1 MDSSSGGRRPDRMAV
16 PSVQE
21 RAGSLARRAGWSNA
35 ADQDAADVLGG
46 LIAIL
51 TGCAIML
58 LAGAPL
64 LLAGGVVITFCLL
77 GAYVTSAER

>member
-1 MDSSSGGRRPDRMAV
+1 MDSSRGGRRPDRVAV

-21 RAGSLARRAGWSNA
+21 RAGRLARRTGWPNA
-35 ADQDAADVLGG
+35 ADQDAADVLAG

-51 TGCAIML
+51 TGCGIML

-64 LLAGGVVITFCLL
+64 LLAGGVLIVFVLL
-77 GAYVTSAER
+77 GAYVTAPER